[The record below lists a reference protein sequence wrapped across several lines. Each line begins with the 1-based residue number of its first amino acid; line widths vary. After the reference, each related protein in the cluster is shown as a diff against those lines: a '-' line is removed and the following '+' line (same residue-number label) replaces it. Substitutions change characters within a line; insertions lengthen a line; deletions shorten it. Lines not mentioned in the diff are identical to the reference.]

1 MPVFHWGRMGGGE
14 EEGEGEGAMQVAG
27 WHPCV
32 VIWLL
37 LASLGGRPAFS
48 SLLPVTYTHMLQG
61 NPLHSIIIKQ
71 PHLQRSLSL

>member
-1 MPVFHWGRMGGGE
+1 MGGGE